1 LHHPPSF
8 CYVLGSPVGHD
19 APGATGMKRAW
30 GLAMIIKVTS
40 DDLMTVSGSLQS
52 GAGEIDSRLKTMQ
65 GQVQSLIES
74 GWQGAAS
81 AQFGGLF
88 QEWNQGAAQLNTA
101 LEGIAQLLSSASRTY
116 SEAEQ
121 AITQSMQQ

>member
-1 LHHPPSF
+1 
-8 CYVLGSPVGHD
+8 
-19 APGATGMKRAW
+19 
-30 GLAMIIKVTS
+30 MIIKVTS
-40 DDLMTVSGSLQS
+40 DDLMTVSGSLQA
-52 GAGEIDSRLKTMQ
+52 GASEIDSRLKTMQ

-101 LEGIAQLLSSASRTY
+101 LEGISKLLTGAANAYAQT
-116 SEAEQ
+116 EQ
-121 AITQSMQQ
+121 SITQSMQQ

>member
-1 LHHPPSF
+1 
-8 CYVLGSPVGHD
+8 
-19 APGATGMKRAW
+19 
-30 GLAMIIKVTS
+30 MIIKVTS

-52 GAGEIDSRLKTMQ
+52 GGGDIDSRLKSMQ

-101 LEGIAQLLSSASRTY
+101 LEGISKLLTSAATTY
-116 SEAEQ
+116 AEAEQ
-121 AITQSMQQ
+121 AITQSMQ

>member
-1 LHHPPSF
+1 
-8 CYVLGSPVGHD
+8 
-19 APGATGMKRAW
+19 
-30 GLAMIIKVTS
+30 MIIKVTS

-52 GAGEIDSRLKTMQ
+52 GGGEIDSRLKSMQ

-81 AQFGGLF
+81 SQFGSLF
-88 QEWNQGAAQLNTA
+88 AEWNQGAAQLNQA
-101 LEGIAQLLSSASRTY
+101 LEGISQLLAKASTTY
-116 SEAEQ
+116 AEAEQ

>member
-1 LHHPPSF
+1 
-8 CYVLGSPVGHD
+8 
-19 APGATGMKRAW
+19 
-30 GLAMIIKVTS
+30 MIIKVTS

-52 GAGEIDSRLKTMQ
+52 GGGDIDSRLKSMQ

-101 LEGIAQLLSSASRTY
+101 LEGISKLLTSAATTY
-116 SEAEQ
+116 AEAEQ

>member
-1 LHHPPSF
+1 
-8 CYVLGSPVGHD
+8 
-19 APGATGMKRAW
+19 
-30 GLAMIIKVTS
+30 MIIKVTS

-52 GAGEIDSRLKTMQ
+52 GAGEIDSRLKSMR

-81 AQFGGLF
+81 SQFGSLF
-88 QEWNQGAAQLNTA
+88 TEWNQGAAQLNQA
-101 LEGIAQLLSSASRTY
+101 LEGISKLLTSAATTY
-116 SEAEQ
+116 AEAEQ

>member
-1 LHHPPSF
+1 
-8 CYVLGSPVGHD
+8 
-19 APGATGMKRAW
+19 
-30 GLAMIIKVTS
+30 MIIKVTS

-52 GAGEIDSRLKTMQ
+52 GGGDIDSRLKSMQ

-81 AQFGGLF
+81 ARFGGLF
-88 QEWNQGAAQLNTA
+88 QEWKQGAAQLNTA
-101 LEGIAQLLSSASRTY
+101 LEGISKLLTSAATTY
-116 SEAEQ
+116 AEAEQ